1 MKDAEKAIIENLR
14 KTTLSHL
21 SEYNYEIV
29 IKEIEKYG
37 ITNLT
42 GTAEKLVRE
51 AVNKHGSHNQSS
63 HGRKGG
69 GGSGGAGG
77 MSSAE
82 LRELARLNF
91 GNSGSKKGLKR
102 GDTLDN
108 IKNAEGVRVKISG
121 GSALDGKKGRVVQ
134 SAPSGKFHGVKT
146 DDGEEGYINGAD
158 LTVISLEKS
167 IDINM
172 EKHGSHNQSSHGRKG
187 GGKGGGSAEA
197 PKEFE
202 DKLVEA
208 SEGLDNMIMGA
219 QKLADNAKDRKSFDM
234 ARGAVRGFKDVKS
247 ALGNKKQMK
256 AVRLK
261 RNSKAAQIMKT
272 PGSLAP
278 LQEGYAENVG
288 YVQGATSAL
297 AQYGDL

>member
-21 SEYNYEIV
+21 SEYDYDVV

-42 GTAEKLVRE
+42 GTTDKLVRE
-51 AVNKHGSHNQSS
+51 AVN
-63 HGRKGG
+63 
-69 GGSGGAGG
+69 
-77 MSSAE
+77 
-82 LRELARLNF
+82 
-91 GNSGSKKGLKR
+91 
-102 GDTLDN
+102 
-108 IKNAEGVRVKISG
+108 
-121 GSALDGKKGRVVQ
+121 
-134 SAPSGKFHGVKT
+134 
-146 DDGEEGYINGAD
+146 
-158 LTVISLEKS
+158 
-167 IDINM
+167 
-172 EKHGSHNQSSHGRKG
+172 KHGSHNQSSHGRKG

-208 SEGLDNMIMGA
+208 SEGLDNMIVGA

-234 ARGAVRGFKDVKS
+234 ARGAVKGFKDVQS
-247 ALGNKKQMK
+247 ALGDKKQMK